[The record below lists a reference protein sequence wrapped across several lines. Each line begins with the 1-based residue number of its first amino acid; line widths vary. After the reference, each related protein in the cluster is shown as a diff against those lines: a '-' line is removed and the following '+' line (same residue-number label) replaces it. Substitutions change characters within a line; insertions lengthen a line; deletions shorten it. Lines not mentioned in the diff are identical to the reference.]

1 MKRNKNLTQYKTL
14 IGQVIK
20 PLCMVFGIVI
30 VLLLARYF
38 HGFDLFLND
47 HTLLRRGIKGPLIFL
62 SIAIIMCMVGFP
74 RQLVCL
80 TAGVV
85 YGFWLGIFYATI
97 ATVIGALLAYNWA
110 RWLGHEWG
118 KKYLSHA
125 KLKKIHHFIQT
136 NPFHTVLICRL
147 MPVGS
152 SVLLNTM
159 AGIVGISVMPFIC
172 ATFLGSFPQTVVF
185 VLLGGGIR
193 IGHFG
198 QITLSLFLLA
208 VSILAGLIL
217 MKRSFNKK
225 DDLLLPE

>member
-47 HTLLRRGIKGPLIFL
+47 HTLLRRGIKGSLIFL

-110 RWLGHEWG
+110 RWLGREWG

-198 QITLSLFLLA
+198 QITLSLLLLA

>member
-1 MKRNKNLTQYKTL
+1 MIL
-14 IGQVIK
+14 
-20 PLCMVFGIVI
+20 GIVI

-38 HGFDLFLND
+38 HGFDLLLND
-47 HTLLRRGIKGPLIFL
+47 HNLLRQGVKGPLIFL
-62 SIAIIMCMVGFP
+62 SIAILMCMVGFP
-74 RQLVCL
+74 RQIVCL

-85 YGFWLGIFYATI
+85 YGFWFGIFYATI
-97 ATVIGALLAYNWA
+97 ATVIGAILAYNWA
-110 RWLGHEWG
+110 RWLGQEWG

-136 NPFHTVLICRL
+136 NPFHTILICRL

-159 AGIVGISVMPFIC
+159 AGIVGISITPFIG

-198 QITLSLFLLA
+198 QIFISIFLLILS
-208 VSILAGLIL
+208 VSIGLFL
-217 MKRSFNKK
+217 MKRSFTKK

>member
-110 RWLGHEWG
+110 RWLGREWG

-198 QITLSLFLLA
+198 QIMLSLLLLA

>member
-159 AGIVGISVMPFIC
+159 AGIVGIPVMPFIC

-198 QITLSLFLLA
+198 QITLSLLLLA